1 MSTAIPPP
9 AAAGSTMLEVKHVS
23 KFFGGLAANSDV
35 SFTVNQG
42 AIMGLIGPNGAGKT
56 TLFNCITG
64 YYPPS
69 RGEVLFKGQ
78 RMNGLPPNA
87 VCKLGMVRTWQKVR
101 PLAKMTVV
109 DNVMVG
115 ALSRTNSLKAAR
127 EVAHQQ
133 LEVVRLDHKSSFLAG
148 GLPIGERKKLEI
160 ARALAT
166 HPEMLLLDEVMGGLN
181 TAEKEEIILLI
192 LDLKKRGFTQVV
204 IEHDMKAIMRI
215 SDWLVCLNSGEKLAE
230 GFPREVVSNKEVIT
244 AYLGEELA

>member
-1 MSTAIPPP
+1 MSTAIAAP
-9 AAAGSTMLEVKHVS
+9 AAPGSAMLEVKNVS

-35 SFTVNQG
+35 SFTVKQG
-42 AIMGLIGPNGAGKT
+42 TILGLIGPNGAGKT

-69 RGEVLFKGQ
+69 RGDVVYKGQ
-78 RMNGLPPNA
+78 RINGLAPNQ

-101 PLAKMTVV
+101 PLAKMSVV

-115 ALSRTNSLKAAR
+115 ALARTNSLKQAR
-127 EVAHQQ
+127 EIALQQ
-133 LEVVRLDHKSSFLAG
+133 LEIVRMGQRPHMLAG

-166 HPEMLLLDEVMGGLN
+166 HPEMVLLDEVMGGLN
-181 TAEKEEIILLI
+181 TAEKDEIIRLI
-192 LDLKKRGFTQVV
+192 LDLKARGFTQVV

-215 SDWLVCLNSGEKLAE
+215 SDRIVCLNSGEKLAE
-230 GFPREVVSNKEVIT
+230 GEPREVVSNKDVVT
-244 AYLGEELA
+244 AYLGESIE

>member
-1 MSTAIPPP
+1 MSTAIAPP
-9 AAAGSTMLEVKHVS
+9 ATPGSAMLEVKNVS

-35 SFTVNQG
+35 SFTVTQG
-42 AIMGLIGPNGAGKT
+42 MIMGLIGPNGAGKT

-69 RGEVLFKGQ
+69 RGDVVYKGE
-78 RMNGLPPNA
+78 RINGMPPNK

-115 ALSRTNSLKAAR
+115 ALARTNSLKRAR
-127 EVAHQQ
+127 EIAYQQ
-133 LEVVRLDHKSSFLAG
+133 LEIVRMGHRPHMLAG

-166 HPEMLLLDEVMGGLN
+166 HPEMVLLDEVMGGLN
-181 TAEKEEIILLI
+181 TAEKDEIIRLI
-192 LDLKKRGFTQVV
+192 LDLKTRGFTQVV

-215 SDWLVCLNSGEKLAE
+215 SDRIVCLNSGEKLAE
-230 GFPREVVSNKEVIT
+230 GSPREVVTNKDVVT
-244 AYLGEELA
+244 AYLGESIE